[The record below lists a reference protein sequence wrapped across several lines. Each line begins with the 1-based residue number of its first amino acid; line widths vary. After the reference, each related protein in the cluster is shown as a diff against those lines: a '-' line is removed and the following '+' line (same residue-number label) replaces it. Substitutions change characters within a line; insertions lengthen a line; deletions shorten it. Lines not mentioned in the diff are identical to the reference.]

1 MDDARGR
8 PARTLRIGGVV
19 PFTTTDFPG
28 KLAAVLFLQGCPW
41 RCGYCHNPH
50 LHASRGGHEFDWAQ
64 TLRWIE
70 RRRGLLDAIVFSGGE
85 PTSQPMLAS
94 AMRTVRRM
102 GFAVGLHSG
111 GAYPRR
117 LAAALPDVDWVGLD
131 LKAPL
136 GEYPAITGK
145 DGSGASAYASLDA
158 VLASGVRHEIRTTVH
173 PALTSPSDLLA
184 MADALA
190 ARGVTEWVLQPFRA
204 KGCANETLVASA
216 VAGEALDP
224 ALLARLAD
232 RVPGISV
239 R

>member
-1 MDDARGR
+1 VRA
-8 PARTLRIGGVV
+8 LRIGGVV
-19 PFTTTDFPG
+19 PFTTTDYPG

-50 LHASRGGHEFDWAQ
+50 LHASRGEREHDWPQ

-85 PTSQPMLAS
+85 PTSQPALVT

-117 LAAALPDVDWVGLD
+117 LAAVLPGVDWIGFD
-131 LKAPL
+131 FKAPF
-136 GEYPAITGK
+136 GGYPALTGK
-145 DGSGASAYASLDA
+145 EGSGAAAYASLDA

-173 PALTSPSDLLA
+173 PGLTPPSALVA
-184 MADALA
+184 MAEALA
-190 ARGVTEWVLQPFRA
+190 ARGISNWVLQPFRA
-204 KGCANETLVASA
+204 IGCANKSLVATA
-216 VAGEALDP
+216 AAGEALDP
-224 ALLARLAD
+224 ALLARLA
-232 RVPGISV
+232 RRIPGISV

>member
-1 MDDARGR
+1 MRRGTAR
-8 PARTLRIGGVV
+8 ALRIGGVV

-50 LHASRGGHEFDWAQ
+50 LHASRGDHEHDWMQ
-64 TLRWIE
+64 TLRWIG

-85 PTSQPMLAS
+85 PTWQPALATS
-94 AMRTVRRM
+94 MRTIRRM

-117 LAAALPDVDWVGLD
+117 LAVVLPDVDWIGFD
-131 LKAPL
+131 FKAPF
-136 GEYPAITGK
+136 GEYQALTGK
-145 DGSGASAYASLDA
+145 KGSGAAALASLDA
-158 VLASGVRHEIRTTVH
+158 VLASGVSHEIRTTIH
-173 PALTSPSDLLA
+173 PALTSTSALLA

-190 ARGVTEWVLQPFRA
+190 ARGVTDWVLQPFRTL
-204 KGCANETLVASA
+204 GCANESLVATG
-216 VAGEALDP
+216 AGEALDP
-224 ALLARLAD
+224 ALLARLVC
-232 RVPGISV
+232 RVPGTSI